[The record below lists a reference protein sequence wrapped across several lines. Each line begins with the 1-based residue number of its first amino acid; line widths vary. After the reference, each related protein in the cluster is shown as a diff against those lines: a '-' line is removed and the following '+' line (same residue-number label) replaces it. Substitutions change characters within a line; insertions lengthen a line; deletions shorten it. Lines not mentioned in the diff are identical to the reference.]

1 MTYFVYNKR
10 KNQYT
15 ETYETVSTTF
25 DLICDRSFL
34 IGLAISICCFGAASA
49 KPIVAWFSKHFGLRN
64 FSVSVCCFTGL
75 CYMIMSCSP
84 NLTIFMFFQLVLGMN
99 WVSLDIIGNIYMSE
113 IVGPSKRHLC
123 GVKGI
128 GALLGQFLTVGI
140 AFFIPDWRKFSIAI
154 GVAHFFGVIMLL
166 VPKSYQNCYGRA
178 KFKLGSST
186 LRDFGKRLGVPLG
199 MFLLRKNSPQDF
211 Y

>member
-15 ETYETVSTTF
+15 DTYETVSTTF

-75 CYMIMSCSP
+75 CYMI
-84 NLTIFMFFQLVLGMN
+84 
-99 WVSLDIIGNIYMSE
+99 
-113 IVGPSKRHLC
+113 
-123 GVKGI
+123 
-128 GALLGQFLTVGI
+128 
-140 AFFIPDWRKFSIAI
+140 
-154 GVAHFFGVIMLL
+154 
-166 VPKSYQNCYGRA
+166 A
-178 KFKLGSST
+178 KFDDFHVFSTCPGNELG
-186 LRDFGKRLGVPLG
+186 FA
-199 MFLLRKNSPQDF
+199 
-211 Y
+211 